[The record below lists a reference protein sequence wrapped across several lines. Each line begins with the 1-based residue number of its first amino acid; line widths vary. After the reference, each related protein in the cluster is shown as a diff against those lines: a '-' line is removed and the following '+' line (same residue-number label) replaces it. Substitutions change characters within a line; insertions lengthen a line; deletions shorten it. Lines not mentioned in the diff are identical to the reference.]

1 LLKKGGSANSKRKI
15 IFIITTTMNKNIV
28 NHTIAPLLLNATVL
42 KTTKVLVFSAK
53 YYMCGV

>member
-1 LLKKGGSANSKRKI
+1 LKKGGSANSKRKI